1 MTDVK
6 FIHTGDI
13 HWGMTPDSDKPWSRE
28 RARDIRETFSAIVEK
43 ARKLDVD
50 CLLIAGDLFH
60 RQPLQ
65 KDLKEV
71 NYLFSTIPGIR
82 VVIIAGNHDRIRR
95 SSAVL
100 SFSWCPNVTFI
111 ESEELTSVYFEDIN
125 TEVTGFSYHSAE
137 ITEPRLSEACAP
149 RNGRIHILLG
159 HGGDLSHTP
168 IDKAA
173 LAATD
178 FSYIALGHIHKPEV
192 LAERKMAFCGSPEP
206 LDKTEVGK
214 HGIFYGEISP
224 STRRVTTL
232 EFIPMAKL
240 SYIPLIVNVTPAT
253 TNTELFLKMSQEI
266 EKRGSENI
274 FRFRIRGMRDPEI
287 TFDLESLTL
296 RYKVAEILD
305 ESEPQYDFSALFA
318 EHPSD
323 MIGFYIRALQKPEMS
338 PVEKKALFYGIHAL
352 LLTTDERS

>member
-1 MTDVK
+1 MK

-13 HWGMTPDSDKPWSRE
+13 HWGMAPDSDKPWSRE
-28 RARDIRETFSAIVEK
+28 RARDIKETFTAIIEQTK
-43 ARKLDVD
+43 KMDAD

-71 NYLFSTIPGIR
+71 NYLFSTIPGVR
-82 VVIIAGNHDRIRR
+82 VVIIAGNHDRLRK
-95 SSAVL
+95 SSAAL
-100 SFSWCPNVTFI
+100 SFSWCSNVTFFM
-111 ESEELTSVYFEDIN
+111 EEELTSVYFEDIN
-125 TEVTGFSYHSAE
+125 TEITGFSYHTAE
-137 ITEPRLSEACAP
+137 ITDARLNQAAAP
-149 RNGRIHILLG
+149 DDGRIHILLG
-159 HGGDLSHTP
+159 HGGDLNHTP

-173 LAATD
+173 LISSN

-206 LDKTEVGK
+206 LDKTETGK
-214 HGIFYGEISP
+214 HGIFYGEIS
-224 STRRVTTL
+224 SSSRRLTTFN
-232 EFIPMAKL
+232 FIPMAKL
-240 SYIPLIVNVTPAT
+240 SYIPLVVNVTPAT

-274 FRFRIRGMRDPEI
+274 FRFRVRGMRDPDI
-287 TFDLESLTL
+287 SFDLESLSL
-296 RYKVAEILD
+296 RYKIADIFD

-323 MIGFYIRALQKPEMS
+323 MIGFYIRALQRADMS
-338 PVEKKALFYGIHAL
+338 PVEKKALYYGVHAL